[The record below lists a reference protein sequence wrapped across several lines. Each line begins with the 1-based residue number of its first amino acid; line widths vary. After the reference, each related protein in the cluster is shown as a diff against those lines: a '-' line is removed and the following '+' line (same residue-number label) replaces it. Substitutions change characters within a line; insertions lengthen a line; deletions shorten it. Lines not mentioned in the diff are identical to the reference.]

1 MGEREI
7 NRIKKII
14 LRNFHSIGIDKVIL
28 FGSTVKK
35 NFTAKSDIDLI
46 ILSKAF
52 RNKTLFEKSKMANN
66 LEWDLINATDKPFD
80 LLYYSDEEWENTA
93 SLMIAEAKKN
103 GKVIYEN

>member
-14 LRNFHSIGIDKVIL
+14 LENFHGIGIDRVVL
-28 FGSTVKK
+28 FGSAVKK
-35 NFTAKSDIDLI
+35 NFTSKSDIDLI

-52 RNKTLFEKSKMANN
+52 RDKTLFEKSKMANN
-66 LEWDLINATDKPFD
+66 LKWDLINETDKPFD
-80 LLYYSDEEWENTA
+80 ILYYSDEEWENTT

-103 GKVIYEN
+103 GKVIYSN